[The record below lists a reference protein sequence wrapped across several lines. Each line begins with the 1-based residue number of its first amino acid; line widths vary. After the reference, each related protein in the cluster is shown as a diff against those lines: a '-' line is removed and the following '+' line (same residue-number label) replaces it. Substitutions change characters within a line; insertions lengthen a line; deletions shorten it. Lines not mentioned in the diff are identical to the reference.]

1 MPRFYFN
8 TQDGVD
14 FTDREGTELPDKA
27 AAQIEAARHIAD
39 LLQERPDELWRHPSW
54 RLTVTDE
61 RGLTL
66 FEIDVSATL
75 APAMG
80 G

>member
-1 MPRFYFN
+1 MPRYFFN
-8 TQDGVD
+8 THNGIE

-27 AAQIEAARHIAD
+27 AAQTEAARHLAD
-39 LLQERPDELWRHPSW
+39 LLQERPDELWRHPCW

-61 RGLTL
+61 RGLIL